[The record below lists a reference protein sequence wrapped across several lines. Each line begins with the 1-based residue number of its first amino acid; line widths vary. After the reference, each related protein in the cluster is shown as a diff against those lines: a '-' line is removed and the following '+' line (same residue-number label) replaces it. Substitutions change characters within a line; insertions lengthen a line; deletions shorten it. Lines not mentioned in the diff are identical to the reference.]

1 MWQADDKPEQDPIL
15 KAYSIL
21 HSRVQVA
28 WHVYCHVF
36 LLLPVIGC
44 ETLDQ
49 GRLTE
54 KPDLMNLMWEV
65 CEMYLYLKCSNLL
78 SGLALA
84 PTFSRR
90 VLDFVASHCTLLYIG
105 A

>member
-1 MWQADDKPEQDPIL
+1 M
-15 KAYSIL
+15 STVMC
-21 HSRVQVA
+21 S
-28 WHVYCHVF
+28 F
-36 LLLPVIGC
+36 LLPVIGC

-90 VLDFVASHCTLLYIG
+90 VLDFAASHCTLLYIG